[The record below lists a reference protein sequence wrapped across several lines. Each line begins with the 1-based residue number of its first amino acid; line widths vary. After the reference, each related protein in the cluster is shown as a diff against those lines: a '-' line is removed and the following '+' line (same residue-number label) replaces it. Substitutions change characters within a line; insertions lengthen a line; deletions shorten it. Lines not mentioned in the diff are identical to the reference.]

1 MIFYSR
7 HKKLKVAL
15 LMPTEKD
22 EKNMFLCAFR
32 SSGLIGTYETKDE
45 KVIELL
51 QAHSLFGKS
60 QLGGFTAKVMDNGTK
75 GNIVKGQQGYRES
88 EAEANAEKEK
98 IKLKADYKKFDALK
112 DEILKVD
119 KTYRKDASEKDIAK
133 YEMLKEQL
141 GL

>member
-1 MIFYSR
+1 
-7 HKKLKVAL
+7 
-15 LMPTEKD
+15 MPTKAD
-22 EKNMFLCAFR
+22 PKNMFLCSFR

-45 KVIELL
+45 EVIELL
-51 QAHSLFGKS
+51 KAHPFFGKS
-60 QLGGFTAKVMDNGTK
+60 QLGGFTAKVMDRGTK
-75 GNIVKGQQGYRES
+75 DNIVKGQQGYRES
-88 EAEANAEKEK
+88 EAEADAEKEK

>member
-1 MIFYSR
+1 MIFYSK
-7 HKKLKVAL
+7 HTKLKVAL
-15 LMPTEKD
+15 NIPTEKD
-22 EKNMFLCAFR
+22 PKNMFLCAFR

-51 QAHSLFGKS
+51 KAHSLFGKS
-60 QLGGFTAKVMDNGTK
+60 QLGGFTAKVMATGTK
-75 GNIVKGQQGYRES
+75 DNIVKGQQGYRE
-88 EAEANAEKEK
+88 AIDKET
-98 IKLKADYKKFDALK
+98 IDLKTKYKEFDTLK

-119 KTYRKDASEKDIAK
+119 KTYRKDASVKDIAK